1 MHNNIENNL
10 ASYAL
15 KSKDSKGRE
24 YKEEIP
30 KLRTEFQRDRERIIH
45 STAFR
50 RLEYKTQVFVN
61 HEGDMYR
68 TRLTHTIEVAQIS
81 RAASRALMLNEDLT
95 EAISLAHDLGHTPF
109 GHAGQDILNKCMKD
123 FGGFEHNIQSLRV
136 IEKLENKYASFSG
149 LNLCFETREGI
160 LKKCSKTRAKDLGE
174 VGRRF
179 IDKKQS
185 SLEAQLTN
193 VCDEIAYNN
202 HDIQDGVK
210 AKKIFIEQLETLP
223 IFFNQM
229 KIVLKKYPKLSGS
242 KIINETVRL
251 IINLLINDLIRNSN
265 ENIINKK
272 IINSDDVRNCDSLVI
287 GFSDEIKMLNME
299 LKRFLYSNLY
309 KHPDVIKMTDQANLV
324 IENLFSAYMNDIK
337 LIPNDY
343 IQYNLLKI
351 NSGFKERVICDYIA
365 GMTDR
370 FAQLEYTKIFNKK
383 S

>member
-174 VGRRF
+174 VGKRF

-223 IFFNQM
+223 IFSNQM

-251 IINLLINDLIRNSN
+251 IINLLINDLISNSN
-265 ENIINKK
+265 ENIINKE

-287 GFSDEIKMLNME
+287 GFSDEIKILNME
-299 LKRFLYSNLY
+299 LKKFLYSNLY

-324 IENLFSAYMNDIK
+324 IENLFSAYMNDMK

>member
-15 KSKDSKGRE
+15 KSKDSKGRK

-223 IFFNQM
+223 IFSNQM

-251 IINLLINDLIRNSN
+251 IINLLINDLISNSN
-265 ENIINKK
+265 ENIINKE

-299 LKRFLYSNLY
+299 LKKFLYSNLY

-324 IENLFSAYMNDIK
+324 IENLFSAYMNDMK

>member
-251 IINLLINDLIRNSN
+251 IINLLINDLISNSN
-265 ENIINKK
+265 ENIINKE

-299 LKRFLYSNLY
+299 LKKFLYSNLY

-324 IENLFSAYMNDIK
+324 IENLFSAYMNDMK

-370 FAQLEYTKIFNKK
+370 FAQLEYTKIFNEK

>member
-223 IFFNQM
+223 IFSNQM

-251 IINLLINDLIRNSN
+251 IINLLINDLISNSN
-265 ENIINKK
+265 ENIINKE

-287 GFSDEIKMLNME
+287 GFSDEIKILNME
-299 LKRFLYSNLY
+299 LKKFLYSNLY

-324 IENLFSAYMNDIK
+324 IENLFSAYMNDMK

>member
-223 IFFNQM
+223 IFSNQM

-251 IINLLINDLIRNSN
+251 IINLLINDLISNSN
-265 ENIINKK
+265 ENIINKE
-272 IINSDDVRNCDSLVI
+272 IINSDDVRNCDSLAI
-287 GFSDEIKMLNME
+287 GFSDEIKILNME
-299 LKRFLYSNLY
+299 LKKFLYSNLY

>member
-15 KSKDSKGRE
+15 KSKDSKGRK

-251 IINLLINDLIRNSN
+251 IINLLINDLISNSN
-265 ENIINKK
+265 ENIINKE

-299 LKRFLYSNLY
+299 LKKFLYSNLY

-324 IENLFSAYMNDIK
+324 IENLFSAYMNDMK

-370 FAQLEYTKIFNKK
+370 FAQLEYTKIFNER

>member
-1 MHNNIENNL
+1 MNNFQIVFYLLIEIINILVNKL
-10 ASYAL
+10 
-15 KSKDSKGRE
+15 DGE

-174 VGRRF
+174 VGRYR
-179 IDKKQS
+179 
-185 SLEAQLTN
+185 
-193 VCDEIAYNN
+193 
-202 HDIQDGVK
+202 
-210 AKKIFIEQLETLP
+210 
-223 IFFNQM
+223 
-229 KIVLKKYPKLSGS
+229 
-242 KIINETVRL
+242 
-251 IINLLINDLIRNSN
+251 
-265 ENIINKK
+265 INKK
-272 IINSDDVRNCDSLVI
+272 LGTDLGMDQRVLTRQDIINI
-287 GFSDEIKMLNME
+287 IKYLIE
-299 LKRFLYSNLY
+299 L
-309 KHPDVIKMTDQANLV
+309 I
-324 IENLFSAYMNDIK
+324 I
-337 LIPNDY
+337 
-343 IQYNLLKI
+343 
-351 NSGFKERVICDYIA
+351 
-365 GMTDR
+365 
-370 FAQLEYTKIFNKK
+370 
-383 S
+383 

>member
-15 KSKDSKGRE
+15 KSKDSKGRK

-223 IFFNQM
+223 IFSNQM
-229 KIVLKKYPKLSGS
+229 KIVLKKYPKLNGS

-251 IINLLINDLIRNSN
+251 IINLLINDLISNSN
-265 ENIINKK
+265 ENIINKE

-299 LKRFLYSNLY
+299 LKKFLYSNLY

-324 IENLFSAYMNDIK
+324 IENLFSAYMNDMK

-370 FAQLEYTKIFNKK
+370 FAQLEYTKIFNER

>member
-251 IINLLINDLIRNSN
+251 IINLLINDLIGNSN

-370 FAQLEYTKIFNKK
+370 FAQLEYTKIFNER

>member
-223 IFFNQM
+223 IFSNQM

-251 IINLLINDLIRNSN
+251 IINLLINDLISNSN
-265 ENIINKK
+265 ENIINKE
-272 IINSDDVRNCDSLVI
+272 IINSDDVRNCDSLAI
-287 GFSDEIKMLNME
+287 GFSDEIKILNME
-299 LKRFLYSNLY
+299 LKKFLYSNLY

-324 IENLFSAYMNDIK
+324 IENLFSAYMNDMK

>member
-251 IINLLINDLIRNSN
+251 IINLLINDLICNSN
-265 ENIINKK
+265 ENIINKE

-299 LKRFLYSNLY
+299 LKKFLYSNLY

-324 IENLFSAYMNDIK
+324 IENLFSAYMNDMK

>member
-15 KSKDSKGRE
+15 KSKDSKGRK

-299 LKRFLYSNLY
+299 LKKFLYSNLY

-324 IENLFSAYMNDIK
+324 IENLFSAYMNDMK

-370 FAQLEYTKIFNKK
+370 FAQLEYTKIFNER

>member
-324 IENLFSAYMNDIK
+324 IENLFSAYMNDMK

>member
-15 KSKDSKGRE
+15 KSKDTKGRE

-81 RAASRALMLNEDLT
+81 RAASRALMINEDLT

-160 LKKCSKTRAKDLGE
+160 LKKCSKSRAKNLGE

-210 AKKIFIEQLETLP
+210 AKKIFIGQLETLP
-223 IFFNQM
+223 IFSNQM

-251 IINLLINDLIRNSN
+251 IINLLINDLITNSKA
-265 ENIINKK
+265 NITNKE
-272 IINSDDVRNCDSLVI
+272 IISSDDVRNCDSLII
-287 GFSDEIKMLNME
+287 GFSNEIKILNME
-299 LKRFLYSNLY
+299 LKKFLYANLY

-324 IENLFSAYMNDIK
+324 IENLFSAYMNDLK

-351 NSGFKERVICDYIA
+351 NSGFKARVICDYIA

-370 FAQLEYTKIFNKK
+370 FAQLEYSKIFDEKI
-383 S
+383 

>member
-15 KSKDSKGRE
+15 KSKDSKGRK

-251 IINLLINDLIRNSN
+251 IINLLINDLISNSN
-265 ENIINKK
+265 ENIINKE

-299 LKRFLYSNLY
+299 LKKFLYSNLY

-324 IENLFSAYMNDIK
+324 IENLFSAYMNDMK

-370 FAQLEYTKIFNKK
+370 FAQLEYTKIFNEK

>member
-223 IFFNQM
+223 IFSNQM

-251 IINLLINDLIRNSN
+251 IINLLINDLISNSN
-265 ENIINKK
+265 ENIINKE
-272 IINSDDVRNCDSLVI
+272 IINSDDVRNCDSLAI
-287 GFSDEIKMLNME
+287 GFSDEIKILNME
-299 LKRFLYSNLY
+299 LKKFLYSNLY

-324 IENLFSAYMNDIK
+324 IENLFSAYMNDMK

-370 FAQLEYTKIFNKK
+370 FAQLEYTKIFNEK

>member
-370 FAQLEYTKIFNKK
+370 FAQLEYTKIFNEK

>member
-223 IFFNQM
+223 IFSNQM

-251 IINLLINDLIRNSN
+251 IINLLINDLISNSN
-265 ENIINKK
+265 ENIINKE

-299 LKRFLYSNLY
+299 LKKFLYSNLY

-324 IENLFSAYMNDIK
+324 IENLFSAYMNDMK

>member
-251 IINLLINDLIRNSN
+251 IINLLINDLISNSN
-265 ENIINKK
+265 ENIINKE

-299 LKRFLYSNLY
+299 LKKFLYSNLY

-324 IENLFSAYMNDIK
+324 IENLFSAYMNDMK

-343 IQYNLLKI
+343 IKYNLLKI

>member
-160 LKKCSKTRAKDLGE
+160 LKKCSKIRAKDLGE

-223 IFFNQM
+223 IFSNQM

-251 IINLLINDLIRNSN
+251 IINLLINDLISNSN
-265 ENIINKK
+265 ENIINKE

-287 GFSDEIKMLNME
+287 GFSDEIKILNME
-299 LKRFLYSNLY
+299 LKKFLYSNLY

-324 IENLFSAYMNDIK
+324 IENLFSAYMNDMK

-370 FAQLEYTKIFNKK
+370 FAQLEYTKIFNEK

>member
-251 IINLLINDLIRNSN
+251 IINLLINDLISNSN
-265 ENIINKK
+265 ENIINKE

-324 IENLFSAYMNDIK
+324 IENLFSAYMNDMK

>member
-15 KSKDSKGRE
+15 KSKDSKGRK

-251 IINLLINDLIRNSN
+251 IINLLINDLISNSN
-265 ENIINKK
+265 ENIINKE

-370 FAQLEYTKIFNKK
+370 FAQLEYTKIFNER

>member
-265 ENIINKK
+265 ENIINKE

-324 IENLFSAYMNDIK
+324 IENLFSAYMNDMK

>member
-223 IFFNQM
+223 IFSNQM

-251 IINLLINDLIRNSN
+251 IINLLINDLISNSN
-265 ENIINKK
+265 ENIINKE
-272 IINSDDVRNCDSLVI
+272 IINSDDVRNCYSLAI
-287 GFSDEIKMLNME
+287 GFSDEIKILNME
-299 LKRFLYSNLY
+299 LKKFLYSNLY

-324 IENLFSAYMNDIK
+324 IENLFSAYMNDMK

>member
-45 STAFR
+45 CTAFR

-193 VCDEIAYNN
+193 ICDEIAYNN

-265 ENIINKK
+265 ENIINKE
-272 IINSDDVRNCDSLVI
+272 IISSDDVRNCDSLVI

-324 IENLFSAYMNDIK
+324 IENLFSAYMNDMK

-370 FAQLEYTKIFNKK
+370 FAQLEYTKIFNER

>member
-251 IINLLINDLIRNSN
+251 IINLLINDLIGNSN
-265 ENIINKK
+265 ENIINKE

-324 IENLFSAYMNDIK
+324 IENLFSAYMNDMK

-370 FAQLEYTKIFNKK
+370 FAQLEYTKIFNEK

>member
-229 KIVLKKYPKLSGS
+229 KVVLKKYPKLSGS

-251 IINLLINDLIRNSN
+251 IINLLINDLIGNSN
-265 ENIINKK
+265 ENIINKE

-324 IENLFSAYMNDIK
+324 IENLFSAYMNDMK

>member
-15 KSKDSKGRE
+15 KSKDTKGRE

-81 RAASRALMLNEDLT
+81 RAASRALMINEDLT

-160 LKKCSKTRAKDLGE
+160 LKKCSKSRAKNLGE
-174 VGRRF
+174 VGKRF

-223 IFFNQM
+223 IFSNQM

-251 IINLLINDLIRNSN
+251 IINLLINDLITNSKA
-265 ENIINKK
+265 NITNKE
-272 IINSDDVRNCDSLVI
+272 IISSDDVRNCDSLII
-287 GFSDEIKMLNME
+287 GFSNEIKILNME
-299 LKRFLYSNLY
+299 LKKFLYANLY

-324 IENLFSAYMNDIK
+324 IENLFSAYMNDLK

-351 NSGFKERVICDYIA
+351 NSGFKARVICDYIA

-370 FAQLEYTKIFNKK
+370 FAQLEYSKIFDEKI
-383 S
+383 

>member
-265 ENIINKK
+265 ENIINKE
-272 IINSDDVRNCDSLVI
+272 IISSDDVRNCDSLVI

-370 FAQLEYTKIFNKK
+370 FAQLEYTKIFNER

>member
-15 KSKDSKGRE
+15 KSKDSKGRK

-223 IFFNQM
+223 IFSNQM
-229 KIVLKKYPKLSGS
+229 KIVLKKYPKLNGS

-251 IINLLINDLIRNSN
+251 IINLLINDLISNSN
-265 ENIINKK
+265 ENIINKE

-299 LKRFLYSNLY
+299 LKKFLYSNLY

-324 IENLFSAYMNDIK
+324 IENLFSAYMNDMK